1 MGLQNILGGLMLAAV
16 RKDTEGALNNN
27 GEETRLQV
35 NEDGR
40 LKVVAKPGSFDL
52 CKGSLT
58 LNTAVATGVTGN
70 GAVAGTGFF
79 SVDVSAASNIML
91 HFRNAGTAAVTNG
104 TVIFEGS
111 LDSTNGTD
119 GTWFP
124 VQGIA
129 SNSNTILTSANIGT
143 LAVGAGATYGIE
155 LSINGC
161 NWFRVRV
168 TSNITP
174 NATGVVQ
181 FSVQRASYATE
192 PIPAAQITG
201 TQPISGTVTA
211 VTATPTTLAVSSA
224 ASTNA
229 TAVKGSAGSTLYAIS
244 ATNTGASTVHL
255 KLYNKATA
263 PTVGTDVP
271 VMTIPITPNSIYIQ
285 ELGAVGMRF
294 TVGIGSALTGGI
306 ADNDTTAVA
315 AGQVKLMLSYI

>member
-1 MGLQNILGGLMLAAV
+1 MGLQNLLGGLMLAAV
-16 RKDTEGALNNN
+16 RKDAEGALNNN

-40 LKVVAKPGSFDL
+40 LKVAAKPGSFDL

-79 SVDVSAASNIML
+79 SVDVSGASNVMV
-91 HFRNAGTAAVTNG
+91 HFKNAGSVAIAGGICV
-104 TVIFEGS
+104 FELS

-119 GTWFP
+119 GTWFAT
-124 VQGIA
+124 QAIA
-129 SNSNTILTSANIGT
+129 SNSNTILTSVNTGS
-143 LAVGAGATYGIE
+143 LAVGAGFSHGIE

-168 TSNITP
+168 TFSIAPSN
-174 NATGVVQ
+174 TGVVQ

-211 VTATPTTLAVSSA
+211 VTATPTTLAVSST

-229 TAVKGSAGSTLYAIS
+229 TSVKGIASTLYAIS

-271 VMTIPITPNSIYIQ
+271 VMTIPLAPNSSYIQ

-294 TVGIGSALTGGI
+294 TAGIGSALTGGI